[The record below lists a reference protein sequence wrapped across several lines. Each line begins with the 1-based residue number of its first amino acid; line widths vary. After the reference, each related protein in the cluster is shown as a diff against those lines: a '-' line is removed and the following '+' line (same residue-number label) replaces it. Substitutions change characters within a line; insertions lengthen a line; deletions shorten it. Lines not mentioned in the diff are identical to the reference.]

1 MAEST
6 QDQIADLLEEGLD
19 HYGEGR
25 MEQAAECWR
34 EVLRL
39 EPGHPGAEDYLRT
52 AGFGAGE
59 VDLFEASGEED
70 AGEVDLFEA
79 SGEEDA
85 GEIDLSEASGEEDSG
100 LLADA
105 LELFRKGEAEE
116 SLELFETLARENP
129 QRMEIQGYLELVRSH
144 LFKYYRE
151 RVVGASGVL
160 EVRITPQEIM
170 RFNLP
175 ANAGFVLSMV
185 DGRTSVNEILALSGM
200 DPFDAVRV
208 VGKLL
213 DAGIVEVNP

>member
-1 MAEST
+1 MTESKE
-6 QDQIADLLEEGLD
+6 AMVSRLMEEGLH

-25 MEQAAECWR
+25 MDQAAGCWR

-39 EPGHPGAEDYLRT
+39 EPGHPQAEDYLRT
-52 AGFGAGE
+52 AGFDDGE
-59 VDLFEASGEED
+59 VELSLASGEGD
-70 AGEVDLFEA
+70 A
-79 SGEEDA
+79 S
-85 GEIDLSEASGEEDSG
+85 

-105 LELFRKGEAEE
+105 LELFRKGEVQE
-116 SLELFETLARENP
+116 SLELFETLANENP
-129 QRMEIQGYLELVRSH
+129 RRMEIQGYFELVRSH
-144 LFKYYRE
+144 LYKYYHE
-151 RVVGASGVL
+151 QVTDPSRVLKVKIAP
-160 EVRITPQEIM
+160 EEMM

-213 DAGIVEVNP
+213 EAGIVEVSP